1 MKRRTSIK
9 LLALG
14 GVAAAGGHYW
24 LNKPRDHVNLG
35 IDATLERLDQ
45 IDASALQLSGVWNAS
60 RTFNHLAQSIEFSM
74 TGFPEMKSPIFRN
87 TVGPLAFAVFQA
99 RGEMSHNLAEPI
111 PGEDIQT
118 TSTDSAASLQRL
130 KMALQTFDAYT
141 QPLQP
146 HFAYGSLQKGEYA
159 IAHVMHINNHLEE
172 LV

>member
-24 LNKPRDHVNLG
+24 LNKPRDHASLG
-35 IDATLERLDQ
+35 IDTALERLNQLDGSVLQ
-45 IDASALQLSGVWNAS
+45 ASGAWDVS

-74 TGFPEMKSPIFRN
+74 TGFPELKSPMFRN
-87 TVGPLAFAVFQA
+87 TVGPLAFSVFQA
-99 RGEMSHNLAEPI
+99 RGKMSHNLAEPI
-111 PGEDIQT
+111 PGEDLQAA
-118 TSTDSAASLQRL
+118 STDAAASLQRL
-130 KMALQTFDAYT
+130 KTALQSFDSFS

-146 HFAYGSLQKGEYA
+146 HFAYGTLQKEDYA

-172 LV
+172 FV